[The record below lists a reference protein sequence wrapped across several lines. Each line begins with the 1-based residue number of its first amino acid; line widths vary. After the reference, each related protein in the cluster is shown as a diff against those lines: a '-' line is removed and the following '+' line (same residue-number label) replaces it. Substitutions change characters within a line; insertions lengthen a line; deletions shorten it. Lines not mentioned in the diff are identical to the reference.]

1 MLGSLHFH
9 PFAFIIDAVQVNILI
24 ASSTAATNATKAM
37 LDSASSRLRFVGSSG
52 RRPGRRRRLVVLIVG
67 STRLLRVAR
76 LGVEEA
82 CWFAVLL
89 CLLLP
94 PVAGYN

>member
-9 PFAFIIDAVQVNILI
+9 PFAFIVDAVQVNILI
-24 ASSTAATNATKAM
+24 ASSTVATNAAKAM
-37 LDSASSRLRFVGSSG
+37 LDSASSLLRFVQGSSA
-52 RRPGRRRRLVVLIVG
+52 RLVVVLVDVG